1 MGRHS
6 QSSSLRTTAVGLGA
20 LVQKGLTS
28 SASPARGRRRAEK
41 APRSVISP
49 TMYRA
54 GGVAAA
60 LALAVSG
67 GAYAAVQATGSDAQ
81 PMTESQARLQDI
93 ADNSAPDVD
102 DSASTTD
109 DSAADAVVASPV
121 PTSTTSSTR
130 WVTTT
135 LDTAS
140 RETSW
145 PSRMVT

>member
-67 GAYAAVQATGSDAQ
+67 GAYAAVQATGPDAR
-81 PMTESQARLQDI
+81 PMTESQARLQDL

-102 DSASTTD
+102 DSAP
-109 DSAADAVVASPV
+109 AADETGAASALASQRSGYCGSTARTERPSPDTT
-121 PTSTTSSTR
+121 PT
-130 WVTTT
+130 
-135 LDTAS
+135 
-140 RETSW
+140 
-145 PSRMVT
+145 P